1 MLSKVEFEKLNK
13 NNLLNQLNCDTFILS
28 KETNSFLLEKKEI
41 SFRSKP
47 EFVMGCTNEL
57 PKIEQ
62 IFKNLE
68 AHSSEKRLCSLSNVA
83 LIGCNMVKN
92 IVTGEFIH
100 LSGIKSEDYLIKNY
114 PVNHSGYHLSFH
126 HDGTRNIYYKNG
138 NGLKING
145 VGLIIHGYEADNYGS
160 FIFRCL
166 PQLLL
171 AKELDL
177 DFDYLILPK
186 RTQWAMQ
193 AIALLNFGI
202 KPVLA
207 HDEVQGIE
215 LDECKFIQTFDN
227 QGFLSSFDTRRI
239 INFCESI
246 WQKAPPH
253 ESYEKIYVSRRWV
266 PSRTIFTRN
275 LTSEASIMEHLE
287 PLGFK
292 EVHSQLLS
300 FKEQINVFMRAKL
313 IIGTSGSG
321 LLNSMFSP
329 PKTKVLEMESTLACT
344 TQHAN
349 IYSSTAK
356 SFSFFLGKTEQKTPD
371 SLHPWSID
379 LVDFKHAVEHFQSY

>member
-1 MLSKVEFEKLNK
+1 MLSKVEFDKLK
-13 NNLLNQLNCDTFILS
+13 NNNCLSQLKCDEFTLS
-28 KETNSFLLEKKEI
+28 KETNSILLEKREI
-41 SFRSKP
+41 SFRSRP
-47 EFVMGCTNEL
+47 EFIMGCTNEL
-57 PKIEQ
+57 PKIEK
-62 IFKNLE
+62 IFKNPE

-83 LIGCNMVKN
+83 LIGCNMVKDIN
-92 IVTGEFIH
+92 TGEFIH
-100 LSGIKSEDYLIKNY
+100 LSGIKSEDYLINNY
-114 PVNHSGYHLSFH
+114 PINYSGYQLSFH
-126 HDGTRNIYYKNG
+126 DDTRNIYYKNG
-138 NGLKING
+138 NGLKIKG
-145 VGLIIHGYEADNYGS
+145 TGLIIHGYEADNYGS

-177 DFDYLILPK
+177 DFDYFIIPK
-186 RTQWAMQ
+186 RTLWAMQ

-202 KPVLA
+202 KPILA
-207 HDEVQGIE
+207 HDEVQGIQ

-227 QGFLSSFDTRRI
+227 QGFFSSFDTKRI
-239 INFCESI
+239 ISFCESI
-246 WQKAPPH
+246 WQKENSH
-253 ESYEKIYVSRRWV
+253 DSYKKIYVSRRWT

-275 LTSEASIMEHLE
+275 LTSEAAIMEHLE

-300 FKEQINVFMRAKL
+300 LKDQINVFMRAEL

-321 LLNSMFSP
+321 LLNSMFAL
-329 PKTKVLEMESTLACT
+329 PKSKVLEMESTLSCT

-356 SFSFFLGKTEQKTPD
+356 SFSLLLGEQDPKTPD

-379 LVDFKHAVEHFQSY
+379 LVDFKHAVENFKS